1 MVKPFPADDPVMIS
15 LKLRLV
21 TTRDYIARWKLALLY
36 AFPIANSLWLGLL
49 RGPQKKSQDQKPDHH
64 GTISGRKAKN
74 NPTNPLTIGI
84 EGPQRAK
91 KQSAS
96 AEAMGKIVL
105 GAIFR
110 FFLAYL
116 KKKQYLCSRK
126 GFLKMKLKEIKQ
138 AIGSLAEVS
147 GDDELDICHLLT
159 DSRQLGAEPGHT
171 LFFAIR
177 TAQNDGAKYIPEL
190 REKGV
195 QAFVTGDSIA
205 ALQALAAHVR
215 EQFHGTVIG
224 ITGSNGKTV
233 VKEWLYQLLKD
244 DYTVIRSP
252 KSYNSQI
259 GVPLSVW
266 GLEPHLTSPQGEE
279 HPLLRRGTGRGLL
292 AIFEAGIS
300 QPGEMER
307 LEPMIRP
314 TIGVITY
321 IGHEHDENFSS
332 LEQKREEKMKLF
344 VHSEQIIED
353 PTHQNVRTCAAVMRA
368 LGYDEEVIA
377 ERILHQTHET
387 VLKVNLSALVDNVR
401 YFRSLLKPETKLTCM
416 VKAFAYG
423 AGSVEVSRALQKAN
437 DSFVHRT
444 SSNGTLVDYLAVAVA
459 DEGVELRKAGITLPI
474 IIMDPEVAA
483 MDLILENNLEPN
495 VYSHQSLKTV
505 IAAAEAKGLENVPI
519 HIKIDS
525 GMHRLGFYKED
536 IPWLIGKLQQTKAV
550 RVASVFSHLAGS
562 DEAQFDDF
570 TLQQI
575 RYFDDCAEE
584 LKNGL
589 SDVAGLSAERSILK
603 HILNSA
609 GIERFTDYQFDMCRL
624 GIGLY
629 GFSFA
634 GARLRNVCSL
644 ETTILSVKTVQ
655 AGETIGYGRHTK
667 LDEDRVIAV
676 IPIGYADGFD
686 RRFSN
691 YGGEVYIR
699 GKRCPVVGNVC
710 MDQAMIDVTGTDAR
724 PGDPVEIFGE
734 HVTLQELADKLG
746 TITYEILTS
755 VSRRVQRLYFYE

>member
-1 MVKPFPADDPVMIS
+1 
-15 LKLRLV
+15 
-21 TTRDYIARWKLALLY
+21 
-36 AFPIANSLWLGLL
+36 
-49 RGPQKKSQDQKPDHH
+49 
-64 GTISGRKAKN
+64 
-74 NPTNPLTIGI
+74 
-84 EGPQRAK
+84 
-91 KQSAS
+91 
-96 AEAMGKIVL
+96 
-105 GAIFR
+105 
-110 FFLAYL
+110 
-116 KKKQYLCSRK
+116 
-126 GFLKMKLKEIKQ
+126 MKLSEIRQ
-138 AIGSLAEVS
+138 AIGTLATVE
-147 GDDELDICHLLT
+147 GEDELEIRHLLT
-159 DSRQLGAEPGHT
+159 DSRELQVQKDDVRCTKAAET

-177 TAQNDGAKYIPEL
+177 TEKNDGAKYIPEL

-195 QAFVTGDSIA
+195 RAFVCTKEQCTMYNVQRDKGSVFLVVEDVIG
-205 ALQALAAHVR
+205 ALQALAAYVR
-215 EQFHGTVIG
+215 SQFHGTVIG

-266 GLEPHLTSPQGEE
+266 GLEPYLTPTLSQGEGAS
-279 HPLLRRGTGRGLL
+279 PLGGDGREVVI

-300 QPGEMER
+300 QPGEMEK
-307 LEPMIRP
+307 LERIIRP

-321 IGHEHDENFSS
+321 IGHEHDENFAS

-344 VHSEQIIED
+344 VHSEQVIED

-368 LGYDEEVIA
+368 LGYDEETIT

-401 YFRSLLKPETKLTCM
+401 YFRGLLKPETKLTCM

-423 AGSVEVSRALQKAN
+423 AGSVEVSKALQAA
-437 DSFVHRT
+437 
-444 SSNGTLVDYLAVAVA
+444 NGTSPQPSPKERGLLPLGETGERSLVDYLAVAVA

-495 VYSHQSLKTV
+495 VYSRQSLKTV
-505 IAAAEAKGLENVPI
+505 IAAAEAKGLEYYPI

-525 GMHRLGFYKED
+525 GMHRLGFYEED
-536 IPWLIGKLQQTKAV
+536 LPWLIDRLNHQKAV
-550 RVASVFSHLAGS
+550 SVRSVFSHLAGS
-562 DEAQFDDF
+562 DEPQFDDF

-575 RYFDDCAEE
+575 RYFDRCAEK
-584 LKNGL
+584 LKASL
-589 SDVAGLSAERSILK
+589 SLGEGRGEVLK

-634 GARLRNVCSL
+634 GAKLRNVCTL
-644 ETTILSVKTVQ
+644 ETTILSVKTVK

-710 MDQAMIDVTGTDAR
+710 MDQAMVDVTGTDAR
-724 PGDPVEIFGE
+724 PGDPVEVFGE
-734 HVTLQELADKLG
+734 HMPLEELADKLG

>member
-1 MVKPFPADDPVMIS
+1 MCNFCCTFADAKDFTM
-15 LKLRLV
+15 KLR
-21 TTRDYIARWKLALLY
+21 
-36 AFPIANSLWLGLL
+36 
-49 RGPQKKSQDQKPDHH
+49 
-64 GTISGRKAKN
+64 
-74 NPTNPLTIGI
+74 
-84 EGPQRAK
+84 
-91 KQSAS
+91 
-96 AEAMGKIVL
+96 
-105 GAIFR
+105 
-110 FFLAYL
+110 
-116 KKKQYLCSRK
+116 
-126 GFLKMKLKEIKQ
+126 EIKQ
-138 AIGSLAEVS
+138 AIGSVAQVS
-147 GDDELDICHLLT
+147 GEDDLEIKYLLT
-159 DSRQLGAEPGHT
+159 DSRQMDVQGDDEQRIKASET

-177 TAQNDGAKYIPEL
+177 TEKRDGAAFIPEL

-195 QAFVTGDSIA
+195 RAFVTGDA
-205 ALQALAAHVR
+205 VGGLQALAAHVR

-266 GLEPHLTSPQGEE
+266 QLTGVSIQPSAFSIQHSEK
-279 HPLLRRGTGRGLL
+279 PLL

-300 QPGEMER
+300 QPGEMEK
-307 LEPMIRP
+307 LERIIRP

-321 IGHEHDENFSS
+321 IGHEHDENFAS
-332 LEQKREEKMKLF
+332 LEQKRAEKMKLF
-344 VHSEQIIED
+344 VHSEQVIED

-368 LGYDEEVIA
+368 LGYDDETINT
-377 ERILHQTHET
+377 RILHQTHET

-401 YFRSLLKPETKLTCM
+401 YFRSKLKPTTQLTCM

-423 AGSVEVSRALQKAN
+423 AGSVEVSKALQA
-437 DSFVHRT
+437 S
-444 SSNGTLVDYLAVAVA
+444 GLVDYLAVAVA
-459 DEGVELRKAGITLPI
+459 DEGVELRRAGITLPI

-505 IAAAEAKGLENVPI
+505 IAAVEAKGLEHYPI

-536 IPWLIGKLQQTKAV
+536 MPWLIDRLTHQKAV

-562 DEAQFDDF
+562 DEPQFDDF
-570 TLQQI
+570 TLSQI

-589 SDVAGLSAERSILK
+589 SAFSIQPSAIKK

-609 GIERFTDYQFDMCRL
+609 GIERFSDYQFDMCRL

-634 GARLRNVCSL
+634 GAKLRNVCTL
-644 ETTILSVKTVQ
+644 ETTILSVKTVK

-667 LDEDRVIAV
+667 LDEDRTIAV

-691 YGGEVYIR
+691 YGGEVWVR

-710 MDQAMIDVTGTDAR
+710 MDQAMIDVTGADAR
-724 PGDPVEIFGE
+724 PGDSVEVFGE
-734 HVTLQELADKLG
+734 HLPLEELADKLG